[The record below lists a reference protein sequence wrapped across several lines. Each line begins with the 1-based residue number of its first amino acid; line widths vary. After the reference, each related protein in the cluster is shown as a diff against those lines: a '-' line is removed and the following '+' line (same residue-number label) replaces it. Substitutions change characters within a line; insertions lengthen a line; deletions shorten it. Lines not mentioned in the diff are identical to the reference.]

1 MNPVFNIRSFC
12 AHLVLPCLFVTI
24 AGCSSVSE
32 MLEPEKIDYKGAT
45 KSSGKNKLEVPPDLS
60 APRSNNAYNVDNPR
74 GTATASE
81 YTARQPVAAGSRW
94 QAALASRQ
102 RGT

>member
-1 MNPVFNIRSFC
+1 MSD
-12 AHLVLPCLFVTI
+12 
-24 AGCSSVSE
+24 

-60 APRSNNAYNVDNPR
+60 APRGNNAYNVENQR

-81 YTARQPVAAGSRW
+81 YTARQPGAGGKSAAAVVSEGTVAPATVSSMRI
-94 QAALASRQ
+94 
-102 RGT
+102 